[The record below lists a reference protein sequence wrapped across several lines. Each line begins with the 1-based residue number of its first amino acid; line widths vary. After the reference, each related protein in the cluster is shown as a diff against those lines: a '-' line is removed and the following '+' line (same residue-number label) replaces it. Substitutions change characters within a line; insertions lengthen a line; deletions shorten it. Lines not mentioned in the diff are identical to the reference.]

1 MKAMLSRSVGGP
13 ETLVLEQLPDPVP
26 KAGEVRLAVKA
37 CGVNYPDLL
46 IIQDKYQFKPERPFA
61 PGGEVSGIVE
71 AVGEGVT
78 RLKVGDRVI
87 GSCGWGGM
95 ADKLVLEADR
105 CIPFPDAMPFDVAS
119 ALILTYGTTIHAL
132 KDRAKLQSGETLLV
146 LGAAGGVGL
155 SAVELG
161 KAMGAR
167 VIAAV
172 SSEEKLAFAR
182 QHGADEGVVYPA
194 GPFDKAGARALSDLF
209 KGVVGEKGADVI
221 YDPVGGDYTEAAL
234 RSIAW
239 EGRFLVVG
247 FPAGIAKLPL
257 NLTLLKSCQVVGVF
271 WGAFARRDPKG
282 NAANIAQLMQYY
294 LEGKIKPLI
303 SEKFPLEKAGDAIA
317 KLGARQAV
325 GKLVVTME

>member
-1 MKAMLSRSVGGP
+1 MKAMLSRNIGGP
-13 ETLVLEQLPDPVP
+13 ETLTLEELPDPEP

-46 IIQDKYQFKPERPFA
+46 IIQDRYQFKPERPFA
-61 PGGEVSGIVE
+61 PGGEVAGVLD
-71 AVGEGVT
+71 AVGPGVT
-78 RLKVGDRVI
+78 GLKVGDRVI

-95 ADKLVLEADR
+95 ADKLVLGADR

-119 ALILTYGTTIHAL
+119 ALILTYGTSIHAL
-132 KDRAKLQSGETLLV
+132 KDRAKLQKGESLLV

-161 KAMGAR
+161 KAYGAR

-172 SSEEKLAFAR
+172 SSPEKLAFAR
-182 QHGADEGVVYPA
+182 EHGADDGVVYPP
-194 GPFDKAGARALSDLF
+194 GPFDKAGSKALADIF
-209 KGVVGEKGADVI
+209 KQACGENGADVI
-221 YDPVGGDYTEAAL
+221 YDPVGGEYSEAAL
-234 RSIAW
+234 RAIAW

-271 WGAFARRDPKG
+271 WGAFARRDPKA
-282 NAANIAQLMQYY
+282 NAANIAELMQLYAD
-294 LEGKIKPLI
+294 GKIKPLI
-303 SEKFPLEKAGDAIA
+303 SERYPLAKAGDAIA
-317 KLGARQAV
+317 KLGARKAV
-325 GKLVVTME
+325 GKIVVTME